1 MPEIYRLTVQ
11 TDKPGGRRFP
21 YGCVEIGYWF
31 LDDGTVFLCDQDGV
45 PTGDKCEV
53 PRGVDAKTIA
63 IRLLK
68 SAVGRKPGGFN
79 RRLIYPRFAC

>member
-53 PRGVDAKTIA
+53 PRALMQKLSQSG
-63 IRLLK
+63 
-68 SAVGRKPGGFN
+68 
-79 RRLIYPRFAC
+79 C